1 MPNDSDKDRRP
12 GHIPSID
19 ELLRSDVGRQI
30 EAEEGRTIALA
41 IAREAADRIRKA
53 FFSQGS
59 GNLSDIEA
67 AMLEI
72 RSARRRL
79 SLRRVINATGV
90 IIHTNLGRSRLSK
103 EATARAVEAASSYC
117 NLEFDIATGKRGR
130 RGAGAEAAIAELTKA
145 EDAVVVNN
153 CAAAA
158 LLVLKEFAAGR
169 EVIISRGELVEIG
182 GDFRIPDVLAQ
193 SGAILREVG
202 TTNRTKISDYER
214 AINERTAVLM
224 RVHPSNFRI
233 TGFTKSPSDSELASL
248 ASRSGILFI
257 EDAGS
262 GALVD
267 LSAFG
272 LADEPVIEKSIACGA
287 DLVLFSGDK
296 LLGGPQS
303 GIIAGRAKLIERL
316 RRNPLLRAL
325 RADKVVYAALEAT
338 LAAYQKGTHFR
349 EIPTLRMLS
358 ETKQEIDGRARTI
371 ASELRNRVNAEITV
385 IEGNSAVGG
394 GAAPNASLPTYLIA
408 IRPADNDLQGFAER
422 LRLSSPPVIARI
434 SDEMIVLDLRTV
446 EQFEEPELIAAVVS
460 AAEKSSEN

>member
-1 MPNDSDKDRRP
+1 MPNVSDKDRRP
-12 GHIPSID
+12 EHIPSID

-30 EAEEGRTIALA
+30 EAEEGRPIALA
-41 IAREAADRIRKA
+41 IAREAAERIRRA
-53 FFSQGS
+53 FFSLGS
-59 GNLSDIEA
+59 GNLTDIGA
-67 AMLEI
+67 TMLEI

-103 EATARAVEAASSYC
+103 EATARAIEAASNYC

-145 EDAVVVNN
+145 EDALVVNN

-214 AINERTAVLM
+214 AINERTAALM

-233 TGFTKSPSDSELASL
+233 TGFTKSPADSDLASL

-272 LADEPVIEKSIACGA
+272 LGDEPVIEKSIAAGA

-303 GIIAGRAKLIERL
+303 GIIAGRAELIGRL

-338 LAAYQKGTHFR
+338 LAAYQRGTHFR

-358 ETKQEIDGRARTI
+358 KTKQEIERRARAI
-371 ASELRNRVNAEITV
+371 ANELRNRVNAEISI

-394 GAAPNASLPTYLIA
+394 GAAPDASLPTYLIA

-422 LRLSSPPVIARI
+422 LRLSDPPVIARI
-434 SDEMIVLDLRTV
+434 SDNMIVLDLRSV
-446 EQFEEPELIAAVVS
+446 EEFEEPELIAAVVS
-460 AAEKSSEN
+460 AAEKNVGN

>member
-19 ELLRSDVGRQI
+19 ELLRSDAGRQI
-30 EAEEGRTIALA
+30 EAEEGRTIALI

-53 FFSQGS
+53 FFLQGS

-130 RGAGAEAAIAELTKA
+130 RGVGAEAAIAELTKA

-358 ETKQEIDGRARTI
+358 ETKQEIGGRARTI
-371 ASELRNRVNAEITV
+371 ANELRNRVNAEITV

-422 LRLSSPPVIARI
+422 LRLSSPAIIARI

>member
-19 ELLRSDVGRQI
+19 ELFRSDVGRQI

-272 LADEPVIEKSIACGA
+272 LGDEPVIEKSIACGA

-371 ASELRNRVNAEITV
+371 ANELRNRVNAEITV